1 MEQLLNP
8 VKKNFNVS
16 LLRDEQT
23 EATVHLWPKDVA
35 AIAPTGF
42 EESLIYQL

>member
-1 MEQLLNP
+1 MEQLLNS

-35 AIAPTGF
+35 AFSPIGF